1 MPLEVAFNMNE
12 YDEKICQM
20 LKDKEEEMI
29 EFINRYMSKK
39 DINRIGEDII
49 RIMPCR
55 GDIAIIKLN
64 ILIDQVS

>member
-1 MPLEVAFNMNE
+1 MDE
-12 YDEKICQM
+12 YDELICQM
-20 LKDKEEEMI
+20 LKDKECEML

-55 GDIAIIKLN
+55 GDVAKIKLDMIIERN
-64 ILIDQVS
+64 DG

>member
-1 MPLEVAFNMNE
+1 MDE

-20 LKDKEEEMI
+20 LKNKEDEML
-29 EFINRYMSKK
+29 EFINRYMSKT

-55 GDIAIIKLN
+55 GDIAKIKLD
-64 ILIDQVS
+64 ILIEGNLG

>member
-1 MPLEVAFNMNE
+1 MDE

-20 LKDKEEEMI
+20 LKDKENEMI

-55 GDIAIIKLN
+55 GDIAKIKLD
-64 ILIDQVS
+64 ILIERNVE

>member
-1 MPLEVAFNMNE
+1 MNE
-12 YDEKICQM
+12 YDELICQM
-20 LKDKEEEMI
+20 LKDKEDEMT

-55 GDIAIIKLN
+55 GDIAKIKLD
-64 ILIDQVS
+64 LIMAEANK

>member
-1 MPLEVAFNMNE
+1 MDE
-12 YDEKICQM
+12 YDELICQM
-20 LKDKEEEMI
+20 LKDKEYEML

-55 GDIAIIKLN
+55 GDIAKIKLDMIIERN
-64 ILIDQVS
+64 VE

>member
-1 MPLEVAFNMNE
+1 MDE

-20 LKDKEEEMI
+20 LKDKEDEML
-29 EFINRYMSKK
+29 EFINRYMYKK

-55 GDIAIIKLN
+55 GDIAKIKLDIIIEQN
-64 ILIDQVS
+64 IKK

>member
-1 MPLEVAFNMNE
+1 MDG

-20 LKDKEEEMI
+20 LKDKENEMI

-55 GDIAIIKLN
+55 GDIAKIKLD
-64 ILIDQVS
+64 ILIERNVE

>member
-1 MPLEVAFNMNE
+1 MDK

-20 LKDKEEEMI
+20 LKDKKDEMV

-55 GDIAIIKLN
+55 GDIAKIKLD
-64 ILIDQVS
+64 ILIERNVE

>member
-1 MPLEVAFNMNE
+1 MNE

-20 LKDKEEEMI
+20 LKDKENEMI

-55 GDIAIIKLN
+55 GDIAKIKLD
-64 ILIDQVS
+64 ILIERNFE

>member
-1 MPLEVAFNMNE
+1 
-12 YDEKICQM
+12 M

>member
-1 MPLEVAFNMNE
+1 MNE
-12 YDEKICQM
+12 YDELICQM
-20 LKDKEEEMI
+20 LKDKEDEMI

-55 GDIAIIKLN
+55 GDIAKIKLD
-64 ILIDQVS
+64 LIMAEANK